1 MECIKKYYEN
11 QKARQYVSQTTMS
24 LDLHNPA
31 TQLPAAINDT
41 PHVS

>member
-1 MECIKKYYEN
+1 MKKYYEN
-11 QKARQYVSQTTMS
+11 EKARQYVSKTTMS
-24 LDLHNPA
+24 LDLHSLA